1 LTGCIGT
8 KYSNEEK
15 SILSTPKTTAEQSV
29 DLTEIEFQV
38 FENDLT
44 EFEAL
49 LSDLDSVDIEI
60 QEVNT
65 EAFA

>member
-1 LTGCIGT
+1 
-8 KYSNEEK
+8 
-15 SILSTPKTTAEQSV
+15 V